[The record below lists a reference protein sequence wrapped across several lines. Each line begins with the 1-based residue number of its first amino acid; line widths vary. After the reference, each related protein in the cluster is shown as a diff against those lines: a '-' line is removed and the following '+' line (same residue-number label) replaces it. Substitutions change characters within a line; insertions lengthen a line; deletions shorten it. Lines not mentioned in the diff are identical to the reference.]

1 MVLPEVRGTGKCT
14 TPGKRHKH
22 RTTRLNGPYRRGVE
36 PHSMTWVLG
45 EHAADRTGPTWT
57 QALQGFDALEQAVV
71 DGGRGMQRGLV
82 DFQQQRQ
89 DAGNATALEVSLD
102 LFHSKQEAQRVLH
115 KLWNGVEARWK
126 RAEQAD
132 RQAERAWP
140 SGGDRQGF
148 ETTLARA
155 WKEVEQCMDRYD
167 RAERSWKRIEAA
179 LELFRPEGR
188 LNDRAWAAE
197 EIAAAAQELDG
208 AEWAKLRRALVDR
221 RSLTF
226 LDRMQRKLAA
236 AEPRAELREALA
248 RRWWLQRQSAA
259 VAADVPGGGRW
270 LGACL
275 VQTEYC
281 RKLAADWE
289 ESYRRVAAVLR
300 ATVRASS
307 AVECMNSVLR
317 MHQGRHRTVT
327 QSLLD
332 LKRLTVLEL
341 SAVPERQ
348 TPGAL
353 PLRTPWPTV
362 AYNRLVATAAH
373 TPRRPDARSVKFS
386 CCVVRRS
393 QALLAATSSTALLF
407 YLTSYGWY

>member
-1 MVLPEVRGTGKCT
+1 MKACAKTAGQVLDRLERACRALVVTGCFDEIFFH
-14 TPGKRHKH
+14 GKPV
-22 RTTRLNGPYRRGVE
+22 LVGVE

-89 DAGNATALEVSLD
+89 DAGNATVLEVSLD

-148 ETTLARA
+148 EATLARA
-155 WKEVEQCMDRYD
+155 WKEVEQCMERYD
-167 RAERSWKRIEAA
+167 RAERAWKRIEAA

-188 LNDRAWAAE
+188 LNDRAWAAG
-197 EIAAAAQELDG
+197 EIAAMVQELDG
-208 AEWAKLRRALVDR
+208 AEWAKLRRALVNR

-248 RRWWLQRQSAA
+248 RRWWLRRQSAA
-259 VAADVPGGGRW
+259 VAADAPGGGRW

-275 VQTEYC
+275 VQTAYC

-300 ATVRASS
+300 DTVRASS

-327 QSLLD
+327 QPLLD
-332 LKRLTVLEL
+332 LKRLYWNCRPFPSGKRRGHCPYEL
-341 SAVPERQ
+341 LGLR
-348 TPGAL
+348 L
-353 PLRTPWPTV
+353 PTTDWWQL
-362 AYNRLVATAAH
+362 LH
-373 TPRRPDARSVKFS
+373 TPLADLTQEVSSSEV
-386 CCVVRRS
+386 
-393 QALLAATSSTALLF
+393 AL
-407 YLTSYGWY
+407 